1 MDGQIIRMPG
11 FQAGTE
17 EQYQYP
23 LFMANNLSDG
33 VHDIKVTNSEGSLFE
48 LDSVGI
54 VWFSMHIYSENH
66 MHGRFGSNH
75 TFPKLGTLVPVLSTI
90 PPSIFCLERSLG
102 RFLHQRGE

>member
-1 MDGQIIRMPG
+1 MYRILGAYKSQLGAYEVNLDGQTIRMPG

-54 VWFSMHIYSENH
+54 V
-66 MHGRFGSNH
+66 
-75 TFPKLGTLVPVLSTI
+75 
-90 PPSIFCLERSLG
+90 
-102 RFLHQRGE
+102 